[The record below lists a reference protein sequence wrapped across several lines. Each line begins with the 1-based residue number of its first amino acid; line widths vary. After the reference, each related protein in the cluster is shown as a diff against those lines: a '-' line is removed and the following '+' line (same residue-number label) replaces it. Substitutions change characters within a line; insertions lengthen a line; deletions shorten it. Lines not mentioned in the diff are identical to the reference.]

1 MLRMAAVDMKTAAAV
16 GLAVA
21 AVDMKAAVVA
31 AGGTNL

>member
-1 MLRMAAVDMKTAAAV
+1 VAAVGLAVAAVDMR
-16 GLAVA
+16 AVA